1 MSTTIGELVASGA
14 MVMSD
19 GYRTKR
25 SEHGRPGYRIL
36 RVADVADGQVHPE
49 GTDFVAERYRGSIGS
64 KLSQAGDVL
73 LTTKGTV
80 GRVAIM
86 PELDE
91 ELAYSPQLCFF
102 RVMDES
108 RLNARWL
115 SYWFKSGSFLRQASH
130 RKDNTDM
137 AAYIN
142 LADIRSLTL
151 PSTSIDEQ
159 REIAEVLGALDDKI
173 AANVRAH
180 KAASQLAVALAA
192 SSPAEV
198 ALGDVVDVVRGTINP
213 ISLGE
218 EMVSHFSL
226 PAFDNG
232 DGPEVTPARAI
243 KSNKTPVTGNT
254 VLISK
259 LNPRFPRIWDVLD
272 TGSRIGLASTEF
284 VAVASRDI
292 SSSVLWAGLSD
303 PRFSAA
309 LEAKV
314 AGTSGSHQRVKP
326 VDLLATRIAD
336 PRQLEGDRV
345 QQVTTLGQTR
355 EALSDETRKLVA
367 TRDSLLPLL
376 LSGRVRV
383 KDAESAVGEVL

>member
-1 MSTTIGELVASGA
+1 
-14 MVMSD
+14 
-19 GYRTKR
+19 
-25 SEHGRPGYRIL
+25 
-36 RVADVADGQVHPE
+36 
-49 GTDFVAERYRGSIGS
+49 
-64 KLSQAGDVL
+64 
-73 LTTKGTV
+73 
-80 GRVAIM
+80 
-86 PELDE
+86 
-91 ELAYSPQLCFF
+91 
-102 RVMDES
+102 
-108 RLNARWL
+108 
-115 SYWFKSGSFLRQASH
+115 
-130 RKDNTDM
+130 M

-226 PAFDNG
+226 HALTTVMALRSPR
-232 DGPEVTPARAI
+232 ESI